1 MFDTDMFILNIL
13 LNNSILH
20 QKKSKM
26 VVSINANLFIPLNGP
41 VPVRSQLSYVERG

>member
-20 QKKSKM
+20 QKKKQDG
-26 VVSINANLFIPLNGP
+26 SIH
-41 VPVRSQLSYVERG
+41 